1 MFYHSNNKKSSFSW
15 VFNYDKE
22 VLLVLKS
29 LVGLEHFVLGSCF
42 TMIQVKNHLFKIW
55 RFSDN
60 A

>member
-42 TMIQVKNHLFKIW
+42 TMIQVKTPLFKIW
-55 RFSDN
+55 R
-60 A
+60 